1 MQQTTMTRRDQHET
15 FQHWLTEH
23 TGILHKVARAYADRD
38 ADREDLLQEIQL
50 SLWHAI
56 PGFRSGSKA
65 STYIY
70 RVALNRAI
78 SWVRQESALR
88 RRHEHLAVET
98 ATSSPPPEDPRLALV
113 YAEIRGLNKAE
124 RALILL
130 QLDGFSYDEIAAT
143 LGITT
148 TNVGAR
154 LTRIRQKL
162 AANLKDQ

>member
-1 MQQTTMTRRDQHET
+1 MTRHDQHET
-15 FQHWLTEH
+15 FQRWMTDHI
-23 TGILHKVARAYADRD
+23 GILHKVVRAYADRA
-38 ADREDLLQEIQL
+38 ADRDDLLQEVQL
-50 SLWHAI
+50 ALWHAI
-56 PGFRSGSKA
+56 PGFQSGSKA

-70 RVALNRAI
+70 RIALNRAI
-78 SWVRQESALR
+78 SWVRKESAA
-88 RRHEHLAVET
+88 RRHEHLAAEAAADST
-98 ATSSPPPEDPRLALV
+98 EREDPRLALI
-113 YAEIRGLNKAE
+113 YAEIRQLNKAE

-130 QLDGFSYDEIAAT
+130 HLDGFNYDEIATT

>member
-1 MQQTTMTRRDQHET
+1 MTRPEQHET
-15 FQHWLTEH
+15 FQQWMTDHP
-23 TGILHKVARAYADRD
+23 GILHKVVRSYADRA

-50 SLWHAI
+50 ALWHAI
-56 PGFRSGSKA
+56 PGFHSGSKA

-70 RVALNRAI
+70 RIALNRAI
-78 SWVRQESALR
+78 SWVRKESATR
-88 RRHEHLAVET
+88 RRHEQLAADVPVET
-98 ATSSPPPEDPRLALV
+98 TAREDPRLALI
-113 YAEIRGLNKAE
+113 YAEIRQLNKAE

-130 QLDGFSYDEIAAT
+130 HLDGFNYEEIAAT

-162 AANLKDQ
+162 AANLKDK